1 MKNFLPILSAG
12 LITLFTVLSYPACM
26 NRSSGS
32 QEDKAGQGKFTVDQ
46 LQADFRQFRQFL
58 EESHPKLYQFTS
70 RRTFDSLFEAHYQM
84 IHHPMSTQ
92 EFYRILIPLVARVGC
107 GHTSLWTPDGY
118 WDKAPQRMFPL
129 GVHAL
134 DGKLYVIHSYNQHC
148 PVKKGSRII
157 SVNGQN
163 VETQVDEMLGNIWS
177 DGFIMTKRYRRL
189 NNVFPYL
196 YALHYGYPSA
206 FEMVVRENG
215 TEKMVSLK
223 PVSRLVITTY
233 RDSLVASGAISRE
246 DLGMELEDAKTAI
259 LTIRTFAYYDDNKGF
274 NRFIDSSFQVI
285 NDHKIQNLI
294 IDLRGND
301 GGDPFCSSHL
311 LTYLQRKP
319 LIYFREP
326 YGKYARLNKPL
337 PMADIPFNGNQYY
350 LIDGMCF
357 STTGH
362 LTSLLKYYGLGTFI
376 GDETGATYTCND
388 ASHDT
393 YLKHTGYRLQSARHS
408 FATAVTGFPLDRGI
422 MPDHPVQATIDELI
436 RGDDTVLAYT
446 LKLIKQNN
454 LK

>member
-163 VETQVDEMLGNIWS
+163 VETQVNEMLGNIWS
-177 DGFIMTKRYRRL
+177 DGFIMTKRCRRL

-196 YALHYGYPSA
+196 Y
-206 FEMVVRENG
+206 
-215 TEKMVSLK
+215 
-223 PVSRLVITTY
+223 
-233 RDSLVASGAISRE
+233 
-246 DLGMELEDAKTAI
+246 
-259 LTIRTFAYYDDNKGF
+259 
-274 NRFIDSSFQVI
+274 
-285 NDHKIQNLI
+285 
-294 IDLRGND
+294 
-301 GGDPFCSSHL
+301 
-311 LTYLQRKP
+311 
-319 LIYFREP
+319 
-326 YGKYARLNKPL
+326 
-337 PMADIPFNGNQYY
+337 
-350 LIDGMCF
+350 
-357 STTGH
+357 
-362 LTSLLKYYGLGTFI
+362 
-376 GDETGATYTCND
+376 
-388 ASHDT
+388 
-393 YLKHTGYRLQSARHS
+393 
-408 FATAVTGFPLDRGI
+408 
-422 MPDHPVQATIDELI
+422 
-436 RGDDTVLAYT
+436 
-446 LKLIKQNN
+446 
-454 LK
+454 